1 MAAVA
6 AVLIAAISLTG
17 CASRTEPL
25 VEQLATK
32 SGLEHFTVVPES
44 TEGDCGGL
52 VVCADRY
59 YELAFTAPGDVE
71 PSQICT
77 DVLAF
82 AARLQAD
89 GYSRDSQYPT
99 ASSLDGNEAAA
110 EHFCLTSMGT
120 ELINWDQSTFFS
132 GVIFYAPGKD
142 DGLAKIV
149 TLRRSIDNAYALT
162 IGFSRDPNRGDNPAN
177 WTYSDEPA
185 TPLTQEELDEQNDF
199 NKIAQKTMEFA
210 QTLIGLTE
218 QAAIDAIE
226 ANGYAHRIAERDG
239 EQFALTE
246 DYSPQRIN
254 LLVANDKVFDVWVG

>member
-1 MAAVA
+1 MAALVA
-6 AVLIAAISLTG
+6 GLLATISLTG

-25 VEQLATK
+25 VEQLATN
-32 SGLEHFTVVPES
+32 SGLEHFTLLEES

-59 YELAFTAPGDVE
+59 YELAFTAPISVE
-71 PSQICT
+71 PNQICT

-99 ASSLDGNEAAA
+99 ASNLASNEVAAQQ
-110 EHFCLTSMGT
+110 FCLTTMST
-120 ELINWDQSTFFS
+120 ELINWDQTTFYS
-132 GVIFYAPGKD
+132 GVMFYLPGQD

-149 TLRRSIDNAYALT
+149 TLRRSIDDLYVLT
-162 IGFSRDPNRGDNPAN
+162 IGFSRDPNRGENPAN
-177 WTYSDEPA
+177 WTYTDAPA
-185 TPLTQEELDEQNDF
+185 VALTQVELDDDNDF
-199 NKIAQKTMEFA
+199 AKIAHETMQFA
-210 QTLIGLTE
+210 ITVIGMTE
-218 QAAIDAIE
+218 AAAIQAIKE
-226 ANGYAHRIAERDG
+226 AGYSHRIAERDG

-254 LLVANDKVFDVWVG
+254 LLVADTKVFDVWVG